1 MLLVARLKTFY
12 LSAVAVA
19 GAALVIFLR
28 SIDTFLHP
36 ISGWE
41 DATQGLNVA
50 SAPGAG
56 LLHWYAGYVSV
67 LPNLVDWAA
76 LRMLPLQAVPFAQ
89 AYFGL
94 AASACVAAGVA
105 GFLQHAAGWR
115 PARAAA
121 GGFCVACLPWGDVA
135 AVSNTE
141 FSIWPL
147 LAVLLLTALNPVPA
161 TMFGKAAFVAWRVG
175 VTASIPVSVIC
186 LPIWLVLAWRGRRDA
201 GRLAVYVGLAAAT
214 LAYLAFGVEHGG
226 AHGMGVA
233 GVLGGMGAALRLATE
248 KSLLAL
254 SVRDVLRVNFGSV
267 NSVFAGFALAAAA
280 WGLWCLPVR
289 AQGGRSMRLA
299 AVWLVGLLLAVC
311 MACGLGRGVANGP
324 AFVLASPRY
333 HYVPQILWLVIFAVV
348 LGSVAGR
355 WRAPVMCVA
364 VIAGALMWQKGWK
377 SYQSDNRDESRRIG
391 FFLRDAEARRGESS
405 ELRFNRVRPDGD
417 WSIVLFKQP
426 GRHV

>member
-1 MLLVARLKTFY
+1 M
-12 LSAVAVA
+12 AVA

-50 SAPGAG
+50 TSPGAG

-67 LPNLVDWAA
+67 LPNLVNWAA
-76 LRMLPLQAVPFAQ
+76 VRMLPLQAVPFAQ

-94 AASACVAAGVA
+94 AAAACVAAGVA
-105 GFLQHAAGWR
+105 GFLRHAAGWR

-147 LAVLLLTALNPVPA
+147 LAVLLLTALNPVPN
-161 TMFGKAAFVAWRVG
+161 TMLGKAGFVAWRAG
-175 VTASIPVSVIC
+175 VIASIPVSVIC

-201 GRLAVYVGLAAAT
+201 GRLPVYVCLAAAT

-233 GVLGGMGAALRLATE
+233 GVLGGVGAALRLATE

-254 SVRDVLRVNFGSV
+254 SVRDVLRVNYGAL
-267 NSVFAGFALAAAA
+267 NTVFAGLALAATA
-280 WGLWCLPVR
+280 WGLWRCLPVR
-289 AQGGRSMRLA
+289 VQGGRSMRLVA
-299 AVWLVGLLLAVC
+299 LWLLALMLAVC
-311 MACGLGRGVANGP
+311 MACGLGRGVANGE

-348 LGSVAGR
+348 LGTVAGR

-364 VIAGALMWQKGWK
+364 VIAAALMWQKGWK
-377 SYQSDNRDESRRIG
+377 SYQSDNREESRRISV
-391 FFLRDAEARRGESS
+391 FLRDADAQHGQAS
-405 ELRFNRVRPDGD
+405 EPRYARVRPDGD
-417 WSIVLFKQP
+417 WSIILFKP
-426 GRHV
+426 GARS